1 MDVEK
6 VLVGNEEFEGKTVS
20 RELNPHDGSTVGEVF
35 DADLELT
42 KLAGKKSLDY
52 FRSVKG
58 GGSRVYERID
68 LLYDIANAIEKN
80 SERISSLTTKENG
93 RPIKL
98 TQNDVKRTVSIFKY
112 TAEYGRIAMEGIF
125 HEPDAFPEPKEN
137 SKRIVV
143 TIKEPLGGILAIT
156 PFNAP
161 LAQFA
166 FKVAPA
172 ILTGCPIVV
181 KPSPFTSISS
191 LLLGKIIR
199 DSGIPDGA
207 LSVLSG
213 GKDVVNNTMDLDI
226 IRLVTFTGSTKIGK
240 EIASRASFMLKKVVL
255 ELGGSDPL
263 LVLEDANI
271 SSAAHDAV
279 ASRFSAAGQACNTT
293 KRVFVDKKVKEEFEE
308 LLLLEVK
315 KIRVGDPLDKNTDM
329 GPLIS
334 RDARISLL
342 NLVRDSA
349 KNGAKLICGGQ
360 EISGNGNYMEP
371 TIITDNSKWLF
382 DLDTE
387 IFGPVLPIYSFS
399 TDDEAVEMIN
409 SSRYGLQ
416 SSIYTEDIRRG
427 YELSRRIQSGAVI
440 INEPDRLRWDFY
452 SFGGV
457 KESGIGREGVV
468 DGVNNYLE
476 RKVLSMRVG

>member
-6 VLVGNEEFEGKTVS
+6 VLIGNEEHEGRNLFK
-20 RELNPHDGSTVGEVF
+20 ELNPHDGSTVGEVF
-35 DADLELT
+35 DTSPDLT
-42 KLAGKKSLDY
+42 KLAGKKALDF
-52 FRSVKG
+52 FRNIKSG
-58 GGSRVYERID
+58 RSRVYERID
-68 LLYDIANAIEKN
+68 LLYDIATAIEKN
-80 SERISSLTTKENG
+80 SERISSLVTKENG

-98 TQNDVKRTVSIFKY
+98 TRNDVKRTVSIFKY

-125 HEPDAFPEPKEN
+125 HEPDAFPDPPGN
-137 SKRIVV
+137 SKRIVI
-143 TIKEPLGGILAIT
+143 TMKEPLGGVLAIT

-172 ILTGCPIVV
+172 ILTGCPIIV

-199 DSGIPDGA
+199 DCSIPDGA
-207 LSVLSG
+207 LSVLTG
-213 GKDVVNNTMDLDI
+213 GKDVVNDAIDLDI
-226 IRLVTFTGSTKIGK
+226 IRLVTFTGSTKIGR
-240 EIASRASFMLKKVVL
+240 EIASKASFMLKKVVL

-263 LVLEDANI
+263 LILDDANI
-271 SSAAHDAV
+271 SNAAHDAV
-279 ASRFSAAGQACNTT
+279 AGRFSAAGQACNTT
-293 KRVFVDKKVKEEFEE
+293 KRVFVDDKVIDKFEE
-308 LLLLEVK
+308 LLLSEVRK
-315 KIRVGDPLDKNTDM
+315 VRVGDPSNENTDM

-334 RDARISLL
+334 RDARLGLL
-342 NLVRDSA
+342 GLVQDST
-349 KNGAKLICGGQ
+349 KNGSKLIYGGR
-360 EISGNGNYMEP
+360 EIEGNGNYMEP
-371 TIITDNSKWLF
+371 TLIKDDSKRLF

-399 TDDEAVEMIN
+399 NDEEAVDMIN
-409 SSRYGLQ
+409 NSRYGLQ

-427 YELSRRIQSGAVI
+427 YKLSHRIQAGAVI
-440 INEPDRLRWDFY
+440 INESDRLRWDFY

-457 KESGIGREGVV
+457 KESGVGREGVI

-476 RKVLSMRVG
+476 RKILSMKVG